1 MATAEEIERRV
12 EETDTARS
20 ERRSAAAKR
29 VGELA
34 KRRAAIAEQL
44 TDIERELS
52 DVLAESSDVIEIN
65 ELARFTDVSAADL
78 SRWLNDRKTARTKRK
93 KPSGG
98 SKSVT
103 SQGPSTVAHQ
113 TVTPASSLHEPP
125 SLRDS
130 TVSAPTRAQGR

>member
-12 EETDTARS
+12 EETDAARS
-20 ERRSAAAKR
+20 EKRSAAAKR

-34 KRRAAIAEQL
+34 QRRSVIAEQL

-52 DVLAESSDVIEIN
+52 DVLAASSDVIEIN

-78 SRWLNDRKTARTKRK
+78 SRWLNDRKATRAKRK
-93 KPSGG
+93 KSSGG

-103 SQGPSTVAHQ
+103 SQGLSTVAPQ
-113 TVTPASSLHEPP
+113 TVTPASLHEPP
-125 SLRDS
+125 SSRDS
-130 TVSAPTRAQGR
+130 TASAPTRAQER